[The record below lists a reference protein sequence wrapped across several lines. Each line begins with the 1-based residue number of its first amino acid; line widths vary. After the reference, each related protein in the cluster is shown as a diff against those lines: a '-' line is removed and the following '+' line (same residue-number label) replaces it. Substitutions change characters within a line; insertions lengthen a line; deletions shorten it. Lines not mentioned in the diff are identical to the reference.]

1 MWSGNFKTAL
11 AAMKT
16 SKWRSLLTML
26 GIIIGVSSVITI
38 VSLGQGL
45 KNQVLG
51 QINQLGDDVVTVRSG
66 KLLDDNKSGKSG
78 INLLAFFSASTLTE
92 QDVNAL
98 RATPA
103 AKAVVP
109 MAFVTNSAKSDQKE
123 LNNIFVIGSSPE
135 TPQVLNQKI
144 KYGEFFEQDSGD
156 VNFAVVGPNI
166 AHNLYG
172 ELNPVGQ
179 SIEVMGERFII
190 RGVLDSS
197 SGGLFSVA
205 QTDFNSAV
213 FIPFTQAKQLTEGRL
228 NILQILLK
236 AKDPNN
242 LDQTIRGAREA
253 LLKTHK
259 DQDNFTVLKQHELLS
274 IASDVVN
281 TITGFISGI
290 AAISL
295 LVGGIGIMNIML
307 VSVSE
312 RTREIGIRKAVGAT
326 NRQILNQFLVEGLV
340 ISISG
345 GLIGIIASM
354 IIYFGLKI
362 YTDLQPVITL
372 PVMIL
377 AVLVSVSIGI
387 IFSVAPA
394 LKAAR
399 KDPIQALRGD

>member
-1 MWSGNFKTAL
+1 MWNGNFKTAM
-11 AAMKT
+11 ATMRV

-45 KNQVLG
+45 KNQILG
-51 QINQLGDDVVTVRSG
+51 QINQLGDDVITVRSG
-66 KLLDDNKSGKSG
+66 KLVTQSQNGS
-78 INLLAFFSASTLTE
+78 NNVNFLAFFSASTLTE

-98 RATPA
+98 RSRPS

-109 MAFVTNSAKSDQKE
+109 MAFVTNSAKSDSKE
-123 LNNIFVIGSSPE
+123 MNNIFVIGTSPQ
-135 TPQVLNQKI
+135 TPQVLNQKVQ
-144 KYGEFFEQDSGD
+144 YGEFFNQDSTD
-156 VNFAVVGPNI
+156 VSFAVIGPTI
-166 AHNLYG
+166 AHTLYG

-179 SIEVMGERFII
+179 SISVMGERFII
-190 RGVLDSS
+190 RGIMEQS

-213 FIPFTQAKQLTEGRL
+213 FIPFAQAKQLTDGRL
-228 NILQILLK
+228 NILQILVR
-236 AKDPNN
+236 ASDPND
-242 LDQTIRGAREA
+242 LDTTITDVRQT
-253 LLKTHK
+253 LQKTHK
-259 DQDNFTVLKQHELLS
+259 GQDNFTVLKQNELLN
-274 IASDVVN
+274 IASGVVN

-312 RTREIGIRKAVGAT
+312 RTREIGIRKAIGAT
-326 NRQILNQFLVEGLV
+326 NRQIRNQFLVEGLV
-340 ISISG
+340 ISIGG
-345 GLIGIIASM
+345 GLIGIIAAF
-354 IIYFGLKI
+354 IIYFGLRI
-362 YTDLQPVITL
+362 YTNLQPVITL
-372 PVMIL
+372 PVVLL
-377 AVLVSVSIGI
+377 AVSISVAIGI

-394 LKAAR
+394 VKAAR